1 MKYLHKRISAFILSV
16 CMLLTLSP
24 CAFAAETWEP
34 ADESVQATASVAY
47 NTSGVNFAGVATP
60 RKNKAIVVIP
70 GVLGSQ
76 LQNSSGQMVWNFI
89 DRSMQLECNT
99 NGTSKNTITPY
110 TKDGYGAGDI
120 YKKLYERL
128 QNKYQNTYDI
138 LFFSY
143 DWRLSNTT
151 SAASLAIAIN
161 KNYDEVILVAHSMG
175 GLVAS
180 KYLANSSVTFSRS

>member
-1 MKYLHKRISAFILSV
+1 MGSLYLNKSKNSQFKCPQITSFFVTVFSRG
-16 CMLLTLSP
+16 
-24 CAFAAETWEP
+24 
-34 ADESVQATASVAY
+34 TASVAY

-128 QNKYQNTYDI
+128 QNKYQNT
-138 LFFSY
+138 
-143 DWRLSNTT
+143 
-151 SAASLAIAIN
+151 
-161 KNYDEVILVAHSMG
+161 
-175 GLVAS
+175 
-180 KYLANSSVTFSRS
+180 

>member
-1 MKYLHKRISAFILSV
+1 
-16 CMLLTLSP
+16 MLLTLSP

-99 NGTSKNTITPY
+99 NGTSKNTMVHISRWVPQ
-110 TKDGYGAGDI
+110 TKAALPHGVIILNSHGLLLMEI
-120 YKKLYERL
+120 QRQCMML
-128 QNKYQNTYDI
+128 QQH
-138 LFFSY
+138 S
-143 DWRLSNTT
+143 
-151 SAASLAIAIN
+151 IA
-161 KNYDEVILVAHSMG
+161 V
-175 GLVAS
+175 
-180 KYLANSSVTFSRS
+180 